1 MSPRCHRIG
10 TGPTHSPCKYLGFIF
25 FTTFIMT
32 DNSSTFIMTPLIPM
46 MITLT
51 TVAYIT
57 FCRVRKEDRGRFLC
71 VGKNKV
77 GNATAPALL
86 KVKCE
91 WKKIR
96 WKMKRWEINEFSVK
110 PEIRKFPRYSKFA
123 VNQMHQVRVIMSPV
137 IIVMIFMF
145 DTVLVIVMS
154 SPSSNMWKQ
163 RDKNDWKGWRRPKGF
178 LDRDWSQSKIQ
189 SDLRSGFL

>member
-1 MSPRCHRIG
+1 MSSRCHRIG

-32 DNSSTFIMTPLIPM
+32 PIINMV
-46 MITLT
+46 ITLT

-57 FCRVRKEDRGRFLC
+57 ICRVRKEDRGRFLC

-91 WKKIR
+91 WKNKI
-96 WKMKRWEINEFSVK
+96 KRWQDKKLIFSQAWDSEVPAIFK
-110 PEIRKFPRYSKFA
+110 VCCQPDASGPCNHVTSDNLG
-123 VNQMHQVRVIMSPV
+123 VWHGSGDCNVIT
-137 IIVMIFMF
+137 IIQYVEATWQEWLKRLKEAKRF
-145 DTVLVIVMS
+145 S
-154 SPSSNMWKQ
+154 
-163 RDKNDWKGWRRPKGF
+163 
-178 LDRDWSQSKIQ
+178 
-189 SDLRSGFL
+189 RSWLKSI

>member
-1 MSPRCHRIG
+1 MSSRCHRIG
-10 TGPTHSPCKYLGFIF
+10 TGPTHSPSKYLGFIF
-25 FTTFIMT
+25 VTTFIMT
-32 DNSSTFIMTPLIPM
+32 DNPSTFIMTPLIPM

-51 TVAYIT
+51 TVADIT
-57 FCRVRKEDRGRFLC
+57 ICRVRKEDRGRFLC

-91 WKKIR
+91 WKNNIKR
-96 WKMKRWEINEFSVK
+96 WKDKKPIFSQAWDSEVPAIFK
-110 PEIRKFPRYSKFA
+110 VCCQPDASGPCNHVTSDYCDDLHVWHGSGDC
-123 VNQMHQVRVIMSPV
+123 NVIS
-137 IIVMIFMF
+137 IIQY
-145 DTVLVIVMS
+145 
-154 SPSSNMWKQ
+154 MWKR